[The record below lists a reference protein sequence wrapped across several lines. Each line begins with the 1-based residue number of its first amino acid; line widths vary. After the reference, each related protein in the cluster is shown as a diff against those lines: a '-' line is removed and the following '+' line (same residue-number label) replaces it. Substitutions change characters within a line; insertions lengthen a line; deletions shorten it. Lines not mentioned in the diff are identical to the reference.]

1 MARLDKAG
9 EVGKGVAR
17 CGHVWLVWDW
27 QAWHCRAWRVGVWYG
42 KFWQARSGAVYKGE
56 ASCGMVWQ
64 AWSGARWLVL
74 VGLIGRGV
82 VWQAKNERSFEN
94 GLFMEL

>member
-1 MARLDKAG
+1 MAGVVRRGEDWHGMVRLDRAG

-17 CGHVWLVWDW
+17 CVHVWLVWDW
-27 QAWHCRAWRVGVWYG
+27 QAWC
-42 KFWQARSGAVYKGE
+42 
-56 ASCGMVWQ
+56 
-64 AWSGARWLVL
+64 GARWLVL